1 MSAPRTTRRTTAI
14 AAAASVAASVLLGL
28 SGAAAADPGASGDG
42 STLSDHYENYLPGQP
57 AREPHI
63 LEFDWRSPDMGCLA
77 DREPQILEFD
87 WRHAYVAC
95 NPIP

>member
-1 MSAPRTTRRTTAI
+1 MSASRTTAF

-28 SGAAAADPGASGDG
+28 SGASAADLGAVGDN

-57 AREPHI
+57 EREPQI
-63 LEFDWRSPDMGCLA
+63 LEFDWRHSGTGCLA

-95 NPIP
+95 TLVP